1 MTAKSFLSKA
11 LLTTAITLAASSS
24 FAAATIKFLYVSNPG
39 EGFYDTTPAAPVG
52 GNPGTT
58 LGEQRRN
65 VFETVGQIW
74 AAKLNT
80 TQQID
85 VIALFTPLACTA
97 TGAVLGSAGPTSV
110 YRDFPGAEKPN
121 TWYHSALANK
131 IARTDLMPGMDEID
145 SYDVFARFNS
155 NLGQPG
161 CLTGSGFYLGVDG
174 NSPPGLINLASVFLH
189 EMGHGL
195 GFSNATDNRTTGEYF
210 DGSPALWDYF
220 IYDQVTK
227 KRWVQMT
234 PAERLDSRVRPRR
247 VTWRGDKVNEEVQRV
262 LQQGTPVLTVRGSIT
277 DTLLSGPAN
286 FGPLPTEN
294 RMSGDLVDT
303 ASNGCAAF
311 PATLNLNRKV
321 ALIDRGTCAFTV
333 KVKNAQLAGASA
345 VLIADNVAG
354 GPPPNL
360 AGADATIVI
369 PSVRI
374 SKEDG
379 IRLRTALTTGP
390 VNAGLSTNF
399 SIYAGASTN
408 DDMLLYTPIPFAPGS
423 SVSHF
428 DTSATTKTKRDV
440 LMEPFIGTQGLFVD
454 SPNDLTYP
462 LFKDLG
468 W

>member
-11 LLTTAITLAASSS
+11 LLTTAIALAASTS
-24 FAAATIKFLYVSNPG
+24 FAAATIKFLYVNDPG

-52 GNPGTT
+52 GNTGTT
-58 LGEQRRN
+58 VGEQRRQ

-85 VIALFTPLACTA
+85 VVAFFTPLSCTA

-110 YRDFPGAEKPN
+110 YRDFPGVEKPN

-131 IARTDLMPGMDEID
+131 IARTDLLDDGTLDAF
-145 SYDVFARFNS
+145 DVFALFNS

-174 NSPPGLINLASVFLH
+174 NSPAGLINLASVFLH

-195 GFSNATDNRTTGEYF
+195 GFSNATDSRATGEYL

-220 IYDQVTK
+220 IYDQTTK
-227 KRWVQMT
+227 KRWVEMA
-234 PAERLDSRVRPRR
+234 PSERLDSRLRPRR
-247 VTWRGDKVNEEVQRV
+247 VTWRGDKVNEAVSKV
-262 LQQGTPVLTVRGSIT
+262 LQQGSPELFVKGAAIN
-277 DTLLSGPAN
+277 DTLVVGSALFGPA
-286 FGPLPTEN
+286 PTEN
-294 RMSGDLVDT
+294 RMGGDLVDT
-303 ASNGCAAF
+303 ASNGCAPF

-321 ALIDRGTCAFTV
+321 ALIDRGVCGFTV

-354 GPPPNL
+354 GPPPAL
-360 AGADATIVI
+360 GGADATIVI
-369 PSVRI
+369 PAVRI
-374 SKEDG
+374 SKGDG
-379 IRLRTALTTGP
+379 ARLRAALVAGA
-390 VNAGLSTNF
+390 VNAALRTNY
-399 SIYAGASTN
+399 SLYAGASYN
-408 DDMLLYTPIPFAPGS
+408 DDMLLYTPVPYAPGS

>member
-1 MTAKSFLSKA
+1 MIVKSFLRQA
-11 LLTTAITLAASSS
+11 LAVTALALAVSSS
-24 FAAATIKFLYVSNPG
+24 FAAATIKFEYVNNPG
-39 EGFYDTTPAAPVG
+39 EGFFDTTPAAPVG
-52 GNPGTT
+52 GNTGAT
-58 LGEQRRN
+58 LGEQRRQ
-65 VFETVGQIW
+65 VFEVVGKIW
-74 AAKLNT
+74 AEKLNT

-85 VIALFTPLACTA
+85 VVAFFSPLACTA

-110 YRDFPGAEKPN
+110 YRDFPGVEKPN

-131 IARTDLMPGMDEID
+131 IARTDLLPGNDTLD
-145 SYDVFARFNS
+145 AFDVFALFNS
-155 NLGQPG
+155 DLGKPG

-174 NSPPGLINLASVFLH
+174 KAPAGLIDLASVFLH

-195 GFSNATDNRTTGEYF
+195 GFSNATDNRTTGEYL

-220 IYDQVTK
+220 IYDQTMRK
-227 KRWVQMT
+227 TWVQLT
-234 PAERLDSRVRPRR
+234 AAERLVSRVNPRK
-247 VTWRGDKVNEEVQRV
+247 VVWRGDKVNEQVSKV
-262 LQQGTPVLTVRGSIT
+262 LQQGTPTLTVRGSLN
-277 DTLLSGPAN
+277 DTLQSGAAL
-286 FGPLPTEN
+286 FGPQPSED

-321 ALIDRGTCAFTV
+321 ALIDRGACTFSS
-333 KVKNAQLAGASA
+333 KVKNAQNAGASA

-360 AGADATIVI
+360 SGTDATIVI

-374 SKEDG
+374 TKEDG
-379 IRLRTALTTGP
+379 ARLRAALAKGP

-408 DDMLLYTPIPFAPGS
+408 DDLLLYTPSIYARGS
-423 SVSHF
+423 SVSHV